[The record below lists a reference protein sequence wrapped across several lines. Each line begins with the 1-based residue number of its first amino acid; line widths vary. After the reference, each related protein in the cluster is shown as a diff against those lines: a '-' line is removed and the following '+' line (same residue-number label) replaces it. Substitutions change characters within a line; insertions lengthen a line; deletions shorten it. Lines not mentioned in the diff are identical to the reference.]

1 MLRIDVDILYVASK
15 SVLAHLVWNIK
26 ISILINY
33 NRIFVLSM
41 DTQMILFK
49 ASFNFFLKSY
59 FFFLKSDYNLVS
71 LENVWTP
78 SS

>member
-15 SVLAHLVWNIK
+15 SVLAHLGWNIK

-33 NRIFVLSM
+33 SRIFVLSM

-49 ASFNFFLKSY
+49 ASFY
-59 FFFLKSDYNLVS
+59 FFSKGLFFF
-71 LENVWTP
+71 
-78 SS
+78 

>member
-49 ASFNFFLKSY
+49 ASFNFFLKA